1 MTSKPLLHIEQ
12 RDEIVLLRLDRPD
25 KRNSLNN
32 QLIAE
37 LGAFFS
43 SPPEDMRVI
52 VLYAAGDH
60 FCAGLDL
67 IEMLSQPRR
76 NAIEGQR
83 RSRAWHRVFDQ
94 MQFGEVPVVSVLKG
108 GVVGG
113 GLEMASATHV
123 RVAEPST
130 FFQLPEGQ
138 RGIFVGGSGSVRIP
152 RIIGAGRVVEMML
165 TGRRYDA
172 HQGLDLGLVHYLAE
186 EGQGLDKALE
196 LARQIASNAPTSNY
210 AVINGIARIA
220 EMGYAEGLTAESFI
234 AAATGADA
242 AKRIN
247 SFFDARKQARGDTS
261 GDPSGDTP
269 QAEPSPA
276 PPAAAAIV
284 PPTDKS

>member
-1 MTSKPLLHIEQ
+1 MSTTPLLHIEQ

-25 KRNSLNN
+25 KRNSINN

-37 LGAFFS
+37 LGDFFAA
-43 SPPEDMRVI
+43 PPEGMRVV
-52 VLYAAGDH
+52 VLHAAGEH

-67 IEMLSQPRR
+67 IEMLSQPKR

-83 RSRAWHRVFDQ
+83 RSRAWHRVFDL
-94 MQFGEVPVVSVLKG
+94 MQFGEVPIVSVLKG
-108 GVVGG
+108 AVVGG

-152 RIIGAGRVVEMML
+152 RIIGPGRVVEMML

-172 HQGLDLGLVHYLAE
+172 RQGLDLGLVHYLAE
-186 EGQGLDKALE
+186 EGQGLAQALE

-210 AVINGIARIA
+210 AVINGIARVA
-220 EMGYAEGLTAESFI
+220 EMGYAEGLMAESFI

-242 AKRIN
+242 AKRITG
-247 SFFDARKQARGDTS
+247 FFDARRQARGD
-261 GDPSGDTP
+261 GP
-269 QAEPSPA
+269 AEPATDAA
-276 PPAAAAIV
+276 PDAAAAG
-284 PPTDKS
+284 PATGP